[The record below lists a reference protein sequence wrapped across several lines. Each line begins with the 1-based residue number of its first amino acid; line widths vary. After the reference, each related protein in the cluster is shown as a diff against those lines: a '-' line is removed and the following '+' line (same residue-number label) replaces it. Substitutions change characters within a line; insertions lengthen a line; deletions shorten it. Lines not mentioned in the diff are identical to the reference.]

1 MEAPLIG
8 IARHRLTTDGDG
20 VTTLV
25 AFHGCPLR
33 CRYCINDRCHDASK
47 VWRTVTPEQL
57 INEVGIDNLYF
68 LATGGGVTFGGG
80 EPLLYSE
87 FIESFATQCPPQW
100 TINIESSL
108 YVPRY
113 HLQRVLPYV
122 WAFLIDIKDTNPN
135 IYKAYTGQDNLLAL
149 DNLRWL
155 MQHDGMAERVTVRL
169 PHIPHHNTADDIAAS
184 RELLT
189 EMGVTKFDEFDYFEK
204 SPHTPKNIP

>member
-1 MEAPLIG
+1 
-8 IARHRLTTDGDG
+8 
-20 VTTLV
+20 
-25 AFHGCPLR
+25 
-33 CRYCINDRCHDASK
+33 
-47 VWRTVTPEQL
+47 
-57 INEVGIDNLYF
+57 
-68 LATGGGVTFGGG
+68 
-80 EPLLYSE
+80 
-87 FIESFATQCPPQW
+87 
-100 TINIESSL
+100 
-108 YVPRY
+108 
-113 HLQRVLPYV
+113 
-122 WAFLIDIKDTNPN
+122 

>member
-33 CRYCINDRCHDASK
+33 CRYCINDRCHNASK

-113 HLQRVLPYV
+113 HLQRVLQYV
-122 WAFLIDIKDTNPN
+122 RAFLIDIKDTNPI
-135 IYKAYTGQDNLLAL
+135 IYKAYTGHDNLLAL

-184 RELLT
+184 RNLLT

-204 SPHTPKNIP
+204 QPHTPKNIL

>member
-1 MEAPLIG
+1 MEAHLIG

-122 WAFLIDIKDTNPN
+122 RTFLIDIKDTNPN

-189 EMGVTKFDEFDYFEK
+189 KMGVTKFDEFDYFEK

>member
-33 CRYCINDRCHDASK
+33 CLYCINDRCHDASK

-122 WAFLIDIKDTNPN
+122 RAFLIDIKDTNPN